1 MDLALLVYGISL
13 LHGIGAFFVTCLMVC
28 GALGF
33 FSVVYRFTECDARS
47 YYSQNENEQRIANG
61 VTAMKWLWRFL
72 AIGILSSWVLIFLPT
87 EKTAYTMVG
96 AYAAQKVAENE
107 KVQQMSGKVL
117 TIIEQKLDQ
126 YIDEGFEEA
135 TKETKKKTRGKKND

>member
-13 LHGIGAFFVTCLMVC
+13 LHGFGTLGITLIIASAAAFGWFGMW
-28 GALGF
+28 
-33 FSVVYRFTECDARS
+33 YMTETDEKS
-47 YYSQNENEQRIANG
+47 YYSPQTNRERKENG
-61 VTAMKWLWRFL
+61 VMCKKYMARAF
-72 AIGILSSWVLIFLPT
+72 WVGLCMSIFMIFLPT

-96 AYAAQKVAENE
+96 AYAAQKVAEND

-126 YIDEGFEEA
+126 YIDDGIQEA
-135 TKETKKKTRGKKND
+135 QDKVEKKTKRK